1 MPDAVHPDLL
11 HWPLRQRAD
20 THIIGWR
27 DGVPVDNASFQHQV
41 LGWRDLLAA
50 HPGQRFALFHADT
63 LHFAAALFGAWLAGK
78 TVYLPGDALPDTC
91 HALARD
97 VDGFIGDF
105 DAAFAPQRQ
114 ASPAAHTAD
123 WPTLA
128 PDFAALVVT
137 TSGTTGHAQ
146 AIPKTMSQMACEV
159 STLEALFGQQL
170 GPAEIV
176 STVSHQHIYGLLF
189 KVLWP
194 LTAGRAV
201 QAHSAF
207 FPEDLRRLVPPRPWV
222 LLSSPAHLKRFP
234 EQPTRPDTR
243 LLRALFS
250 SGGPLMADAARGVQE
265 VFGQR
270 ALEIYGSSETGGI
283 AWRQPQ
289 IGAQRSEHWQ
299 TMPGVEVR
307 AGHDATLE
315 VRSPHL
321 PDDQWFAMADRAS
334 LDPQGFTLH
343 GRADRIVKLE
353 EKRIS
358 LDQIERLLLASDLVA
373 EARVLVHEGRRRRQ
387 LIAAFVVPT
396 ANGQALL
403 RQGRIQLN
411 TALRAVLAGAIE
423 GLALPRLWRYLDAM
437 PVNAQGKLTLAAL
450 TALLDAPAST
460 PAVARPT
467 QPRVDEIDCS
477 AHKVVLNLH
486 VPVDLLYF
494 DGHFPGAPILPGVVQ
509 TDWALMLG
517 RRYFAL
523 PPRFLGLQALKFQ
536 RVIVP
541 GASVTLELQHDTV
554 KQALSFQLHSDG
566 QAHASGRFLFGDAA

>member
-1 MPDAVHPDLL
+1 MLQ
-11 HWPLRQRAD
+11 WPLRHRAG

-27 DGVPVDNASFQHQV
+27 DGVPVDNASFQRQA
-41 LGWRDLLAA
+41 LGWRDLLAP
-50 HPGQRFALFHADT
+50 HPGQRFALFHTDT

-91 HALARD
+91 AALARE
-97 VDGFIGDF
+97 VDAFIGDF
-105 DAAFAPQRQ
+105 DAALGPLRAPAPLDRPGQW
-114 ASPAAHTAD
+114 PA
-123 WPTLA
+123 LA
-128 PDFAALVVT
+128 PHFAALVVS
-137 TSGTTGHAQ
+137 TSGSTGHAQ
-146 AIPKTMSQMACEV
+146 AIPKNMMQLASEV
-159 STLEALFGQQL
+159 ATLEALFGQQL
-170 GPAEIV
+170 GRAEIV

-194 LTAGRAV
+194 LAAGRAV

-234 EQPTRPDTR
+234 EQPTRPETG

-250 SGGPLMADAARGVQE
+250 SGGPLMAEAAQGVQQ

-289 IGAQRSEHWQ
+289 LGALRVEHWQ
-299 TMPGVEVR
+299 AMPGVEVR
-307 AGHDATLE
+307 AGADGTLE

-321 PDDQWFAMADRAS
+321 PDGQWFAMADRAS
-334 LDPQGFTLH
+334 LEGPGFTLH

-358 LDQIERLLLASDLVA
+358 LDQIERLLLASPLVA
-373 EARVLVHEGRRRRQ
+373 EARVLVHQGRRQRQ

-396 ANGQALL
+396 AAGRVLLDQA
-403 RQGRIQLN
+403 RTQLN
-411 TALRAVLAGAIE
+411 AALRAVLVGAIE

-450 TALLDAPAST
+450 TALLDAAPT
-460 PAVARPT
+460 PPARPT
-467 QPRVDEIDCS
+467 QPLVREIERS
-477 AHKVVLNLH
+477 QQRVVLALQ
-486 VPVDLLYF
+486 VPRDLLYF

-509 TDWALMLG
+509 TDWALTLG

-541 GASVTLELQHDTV
+541 GASVTLELQHDTER
-554 KQALSFQLHSDG
+554 QALSFQLHSDG
-566 QAHASGRFLFGDAA
+566 QQHASGRFLLGAAA